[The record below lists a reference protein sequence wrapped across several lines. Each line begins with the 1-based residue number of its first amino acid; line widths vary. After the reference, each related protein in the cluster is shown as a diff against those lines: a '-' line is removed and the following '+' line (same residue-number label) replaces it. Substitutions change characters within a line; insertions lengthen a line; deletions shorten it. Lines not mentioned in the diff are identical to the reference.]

1 MRESAQVGYSAVE
14 PIFSMQES
22 TDVEVM
28 AAFRGAIYR
37 AVYSDISHQRE
48 LIERD
53 FVVCENSSSDES
65 QGVYRAS
72 VYSSP
77 HHTTDAIRHL
87 LEQQVLTGELSG
99 LLVDKTC
106 PVNLERTSEPLCRTT
121 TQPQDSDKECQKPP
135 DADTTIVASSF
146 TTTTTTSN
154 CSSVVTVPLLV
165 AALLVELFLVVF
177 VCLLV
182 TTVVMVVRRR
192 RCVSL

>member
-1 MRESAQVGYSAVE
+1 
-14 PIFSMQES
+14 
-22 TDVEVM
+22 M

-37 AVYSDISHQRE
+37 AVYSDISHQRDNSGVQ

-77 HHTTDAIRHL
+77 HHTTETIRHL

-106 PVNLERTSEPLCRTT
+106 PVNLVRTSEPLCRTT
-121 TQPQDSDKECQKPP
+121 TQHQDSDKECQKPP

-146 TTTTTTSN
+146 TTTTSS